1 MCDVD
6 GVEHTIE
13 IANRLML
20 DRMQP
25 SRLLESP
32 KMVFV
37 SFAHQDAEMAN
48 ALRAVLVKEGIE
60 VLVGDDEIRSDQMIT
75 ATIEQ
80 AVLRSDVCAVLW
92 SRQYAQSPWCYDEMS
107 LAINQ
112 QEYGKI
118 KVWLFNLDD
127 SPIVPA
133 QARKLPTISVR
144 NVQAMHN
151 CVHELLGR

>member
-1 MCDVD
+1 M
-6 GVEHTIE
+6 T
-13 IANRLML
+13 
-20 DRMQP
+20 
-25 SRLLESP
+25 
-32 KMVFV
+32 
-37 SFAHQDAEMAN
+37 
-48 ALRAVLVKEGIE
+48 
-60 VLVGDDEIRSDQMIT
+60 
-75 ATIEQ
+75 
-80 AVLRSDVCAVLW
+80 
-92 SRQYAQSPWCYDEMS
+92 EMS

-151 CVHELLGR
+151 CVHELWAGSGLSLSTCRNEAQRPAADRLGICK

>member
-1 MCDVD
+1 
-6 GVEHTIE
+6 
-13 IANRLML
+13 ML

-25 SRLLESP
+25 SRLLETENG
-32 KMVFV
+32 FV

-92 SRQYAQSPWCYDEMS
+92 SRQYAQSPWCYD
-107 LAINQ
+107 
-112 QEYGKI
+112 
-118 KVWLFNLDD
+118 
-127 SPIVPA
+127 
-133 QARKLPTISVR
+133 R
-144 NVQAMHN
+144 NESGNKSAGIWQD
-151 CVHELLGR
+151 